1 MALTNPKIFGLAVE
15 SKLTDVKNKNLALQ
29 NIGINP
35 LDLDIIRGATNAGMT
50 RFDWIS
56 FSRLSV
62 PLYKTLDR
70 FNRESNAFS
79 NILEERA
86 GIDQTLFGNL
96 NINGS
101 ISGSA
106 IRYRFIDFSDGN
118 KTKIA
123 DISTSRVSAW
133 SSSDPRA
140 NNQNLETQKLARIS
154 YGARIGIVEDGK
166 LVFGKQSTATK
177 AIGNASSTSAVQQDP
192 EGNDILGPANQ
203 PRLQTT
209 IVPESVEFPSEVP
222 TSVIK
227 CKIPNPNTGSM
238 EIVSLYT
245 MKGIPLVF
253 KGFFKNLNATVR
265 VSNSNPRVS
274 WKIVETANENL
285 YSNYKNKGTAT
296 STIRFRSP
304 VSRER
309 FIKIYKNPNEI
320 TSVQIRSATLREL
333 PSIKLK
339 ECTVLDFFNN
349 QIKTFPNFKFITPKL
364 TSLQLGNNP
373 LHLSDIEDERN
384 LNLNI
389 LNKIKDVLTSFNLG
403 GTFSGSIERNIIS
416 EKLPKLSRFDI
427 GRSGGKSFNQ
437 DNRPTGNT
445 QVRLMSGNTLQAPT
459 TGNNEGTEAFC
470 PDVPDGVTFYS
481 ISRNSFRSV
490 DRNAIPA
497 GGTVNDVDGNPV
509 SYPNGSFSF
518 KMLPNLVELNCFAN
532 EFLDDV
538 DSGGDT
544 TLKSASENK
553 IEVINYS
560 STDLGIPTNL
570 TNCTS
575 LKRYESTYNGGAV
588 NTPMVNNSTG
598 SYLFDNCTSL
608 ERIRFYA
615 TDLGQINFP
624 NKFTNPKLQTL
635 DIRLTNIKGG
645 KPQIADASQTH
656 VIHSDTFEDA
666 IELRDLYIQSRYLL
680 EKDIDPQAFT
690 KNTKLT
696 NFRYYSYG
704 RSTGS
709 ISALF
714 GNNALLRTVYM
725 VRNAF
730 DGSPPNFASNSLIR
744 IVQLQFNKLNGTIP
758 AYTNL
763 NSLRFLYLNNNELTV
778 LSEFGLLPGLIR
790 FYAHNNQIGGEIPDF
805 SGCNNLRNLTLHR
818 NQFTAYKKGALSKL
832 YKIKYIDL
840 SFNKLSQ
847 TSLNNI
853 LLDLLENWN
862 SIKRGGVTV
871 NLKSQNGGVI
881 PTPFGAGM
889 DAAKTLSN
897 NGWSIGISGGIQSNL

>member
-1 MALTNPKIFGLAVE
+1 MALTNPKIFGLNVE
-15 SKLTDVKNKNLALQ
+15 SKLTDVKNKNTALQ

-35 LDLDIIRGATNAGMT
+35 LDLDIIRGSANEGMT

-70 FNRESNAFS
+70 LNRESTAFS
-79 NILEERA
+79 GILQQRA

-106 IRYRFIDFSDGN
+106 IRYRFIDFDDGN

-166 LVFGKQSTATK
+166 LVFGEQSTATK
-177 AIGNASSTSAVQQDP
+177 AIGNASSTSAIQKDAQ
-192 EGNDILGPANQ
+192 GNNIPGPANQ

-209 IVPESVEFPSEVP
+209 IVPEPVEFPSEIP

-227 CKIPNPNTGSM
+227 CKIPNPSTGSM
-238 EIVSLYT
+238 EIVSLYA
-245 MKGIPLVF
+245 MKGIPIVF
-253 KGFFKNLNATVR
+253 RGFFKNLNASVR
-265 VSNSNPRVS
+265 VNNNNPKVS

-285 YSNYKNKGTAT
+285 FTNYKNRGSTT
-296 STIRFRSP
+296 SSIRFRSP

-320 TSVQIRSATLREL
+320 TSIQIRNATIREL
-333 PSIKLK
+333 PSIKL
-339 ECTVLDFFNN
+339 EDCTNLDFLNN
-349 QIKTFPNFKFITPKL
+349 QIKTFPNFKFIAPNLKTL
-364 TSLQLGNNP
+364 TLSNNP
-373 LHLSDIEDERN
+373 LYLSDIEDERN
-384 LNLNI
+384 FNIKILDKIDDRLNSL
-389 LNKIKDVLTSFNLG
+389 NLG

-416 EKLPKLSRFDI
+416 QKLPDLQIFNV
-427 GRSGGKSFNQ
+427 GRTAGRSFNQ
-437 DNRPTGNT
+437 DNRPTGST
-445 QVRLMSGNTLQAPT
+445 QVKLSGVLT
-459 TGNNEGTEAFC
+459 TGNNEGTQAFC
-470 PDVPDGVTFYS
+470 PDVPEGVTLYS
-481 ISRNSFRSV
+481 ISRNNFRSV
-490 DRNAIPA
+490 DLNEILPNEKAFDA
-497 GGTVNDVDGNPV
+497 DGTEQT
-509 SYPNGSFSF
+509 YKNGSFSF
-518 KMLPNLVELNCFAN
+518 KKLPKLVNLNCFGN
-532 EFLDDV
+532 EFLNDA

-544 TLKSASENK
+544 RLESATENT
-553 IEVINYS
+553 IEIISYS

-570 TNCTS
+570 ANCTS
-575 LKRYESTYNGGAV
+575 LQEYNSTYNGGAV
-588 NTPMVNNSTG
+588 NTPMVNNSNS

-608 ERIRFYA
+608 KRIRFYA
-615 TDLGQINFP
+615 TDLGLINFP
-624 NKFTNPKLQTL
+624 KKFTNPKLESL

-645 KPQIADASQTH
+645 KPETADADQDF
-656 VIHSDTFEDA
+656 VIYADTFEDA
-666 IELRDLYIQSRYLL
+666 TELKQLYIQSRYLL
-680 EKDIDPQAFT
+680 EKDIDPQAFA
-690 KNTKLT
+690 KNTKLV

-704 RSTGS
+704 RSTGL

-714 GNNALLRTVYM
+714 SNNASLRTVYM

-730 DGSPPNFASNSLIR
+730 SGSPPNFSANSLIQS
-744 IVQLQFNKLNGTIP
+744 VQLQYNKLNGTIP

-778 LSEFGLLPGLIR
+778 LSEFGLLPRLIR
-790 FYAHNNQIGGEIPDF
+790 FYAHNNQLGGEIPDF